1 MEADEVLVVNDL
13 FNFST
18 LMDESGYFEDPS
30 PRDAVLGNIKKM
42 RPDVFI
48 QSILNCSCGSSFL
61 SQFREVLF

>member
-13 FNFST
+13 FNFCT

-48 QSILNCSCGSSFL
+48 QSILNCSCG
-61 SQFREVLF
+61 